1 MLSDVVETLRLF
13 IVLKTPGRFD
23 RLLCGDTVAVEV
35 VKPRDH
41 GWFEIGMID
50 VEQVTQRVAQLEF
63 VEPPDN
69 RLSTRALAG
78 RVGLLQN
85 GGKTLDHQSI
95 FLKRRLGLLLRWHLS
110 EVELI
115 KNALPGLE
123 CMQFGKIGPERVEA
137 QLALLFFRSVALEAV
152 CLEKGSVCLQFR
164 IGLAQ
169 GSKTQKK

>member
-1 MLSDVVETLRLF
+1 MGSDAV
-13 IVLKTPGRFD
+13 G
-23 RLLCGDTVAVEV
+23 VEV
-35 VKPRDH
+35 VKPGYH
-41 GWFEIGMID
+41 GGFEIGMID

-63 VEPPDN
+63 VEPPDD
-69 RLSTRALAG
+69 RLSTGAFAG

-85 GGKTLDHQSI
+85 GGKALDHLGA
-95 FLKRRLGLLLRWHLS
+95 FLERWLGLLLRWHFP

-115 KNALPGLE
+115 KNALPGFDRL
-123 CMQFGKIGPERVEA
+123 QFGKIGPERVEA

-152 CLEKGSVCLQFR
+152 GLEKGPVCLQFR